1 MHHLNTILL
10 ASGKVPNERCS
21 GTDLAAEAPAVVNI
35 DATFE
40 VSNPA
45 ATEL

>member
-21 GTDLAAEAPAVVNI
+21 ATDLAAEAPAVVNI